1 MLRKLHPNPT
11 SERLIEITVNLI
23 DENGGLQGVNLRKIA
38 KLAGCAHTNVYN
50 YFQNFEG
57 LLWAALERILE
68 RWLQYTEEQEQGSPD
83 LEPDTFLA
91 RVIASQLDFAL
102 EHSGWYRF
110 IWLEPLSGSPPP
122 EVMEILQKMQ
132 INFIDMLKSL
142 SIGTHDH
149 EHMERVSTIIH
160 GYLHGEI
167 CKVINGRASRREKYR
182 SNIIVN
188 TQTLLKLLT
197 SA

>member
-57 LLWAALERILE
+57 LLWAALERVLE
-68 RWLQYTEEQEQGSPD
+68 RWLQYTEEREQTTPD

-91 RVIASQLDFAL
+91 NVIASQIDFAL

-110 IWLEPLSGSPPP
+110 IWLESLSGSPPP
-122 EVMEILQKMQ
+122 EVIEILQKMQ
-132 INFIDMLKSL
+132 INFINMLKTL
-142 SIGTHDH
+142 SIDTPDH
-149 EHMERVSTIIH
+149 EYMERVSTIIH

-167 CKVINGRASRREKYR
+167 CKVINERASRREKYR

>member
-1 MLRKLHPNPT
+1 MLRKLEPNPT
-11 SERLIEITVNLI
+11 SERLIEITLQLI
-23 DENGGLQGVNLRKIA
+23 DENDGLRGVNLRQIA
-38 KLAGCAHTNVYN
+38 RLAGCAHTNVYN

-57 LLWAALERILE
+57 LLWAALERVLK
-68 RWLQYTEEQEQGSPD
+68 RWVQYTEERKQGSPD
-83 LEPDTFLA
+83 LEPETFLA
-91 RVIASQLDFAL
+91 NFTASQIDFAL

-122 EVMEILQKMQ
+122 QVMEVLQNMQADFLEIL
-132 INFIDMLKSL
+132 STL
-142 SIGTHDH
+142 SGNTLDH
-149 EHMERVSTIIH
+149 EYMDRVATIIH

-182 SNIIVN
+182 SNIITN

>member
-57 LLWAALERILE
+57 LLWAALERILK

-91 RVIASQLDFAL
+91 RAIASQLDFAL

-122 EVMEILQKMQ
+122 EVMEILRYHVCGFH
-132 INFIDMLKSL
+132 ILL
-142 SIGTHDH
+142 
-149 EHMERVSTIIH
+149 TIIPVH
-160 GYLHGEI
+160 I
-167 CKVINGRASRREKYR
+167 RENILFFKWKY
-182 SNIIVN
+182 IIRYN
-188 TQTLLKLLT
+188 
-197 SA
+197 